1 MSKQN
6 EILVFEE
13 GSKRKDYTIR
23 SVFISDGLKAL
34 REKLGEEE
42 AGKAKQA
49 FATLKRMGAESL
61 VFRHGKRKIKVQI
74 AA

>member
-42 AGKAKQA
+42 AGKAKLA

-61 VFRHGKRKIKVQI
+61 VFRHAGRKIKVQI